1 MKENEETTHIID
13 VCKKALLFCK
23 YKRSLTEWAGGQ
35 HTIVVGIGD
44 TPTIFS
50 HTETVWSDGRRGTN
64 SYIEVTVSPRWYTQ
78 VYQRGLAVVRGI
90 FVLDVI
96 NEDEKG
102 ITVLAGHRGRG
113 YSIRPAYARIV
124 KTLGG
129 GYRLYWKE

>member
-23 YKRSLTEWAGGQ
+23 YKRSLTEWAGRQ
-35 HTIVVGIGD
+35 HTIAVKVGD
-44 TPTIFS
+44 TPTISS
-50 HTETVWSDGRRGTN
+50 HAETVWLKGRRGTN
-64 SYIEVTVSPRWYTQ
+64 SYIEVTVSLRWYTQ
-78 VYQRGLAVVRGI
+78 VYQRGLAVVQGI

-96 NEDEKG
+96 SEGEKG
-102 ITVLAGHRGRG
+102 ITVLAGRRGRG

-124 KTLGG
+124 RTLGG